1 MKTTIWE
8 NIFLLFPS
16 ILSKSMHTCFSS
28 LFCPKCCLLVFFFN
42 VQSRANFQEKTWA
55 ARNPTSTPT
64 IKKNYFIVSFRG
76 LLVFKR
82 LVTEYIPRCFLCL
95 DYIYLHEFGE
105 TWLATWPR
113 GKKWL
118 WCIYSH
124 ISGWSIFWIW
134 KKLPFWMGM
143 GETWR

>member
-1 MKTTIWE
+1 MFDVIFAYFCFVPWVNHHE
-8 NIFLLFPS
+8 NHHLGEHISTFSKHLKQIHAHMFFKFVLPQM
-16 ILSKSMHTCFSS
+16 LS
-28 LFCPKCCLLVFFFN
+28 VGFFFN

-105 TWLATWPR
+105 TWLAT
-113 GKKWL
+113 
-118 WCIYSH
+118 
-124 ISGWSIFWIW
+124 
-134 KKLPFWMGM
+134 
-143 GETWR
+143 